1 MANVPIYI
9 NLLFILT
16 TCFAVWQFFK
26 AAGRSKRVL
35 FVLLW
40 MLLQGAV
47 GLTGFYQE
55 TQALPPRFIFL
66 VAPTL
71 IFIVI
76 LFLTS
81 KGKRFIDN
89 LSLKELTLLHV
100 VRVPVEICLY
110 FLFLSKLIP
119 GIMTFEGYNYDI
131 ISGISAILIYLL
143 IFVLKKANEK
153 ILLVWN
159 IVCLLL
165 LLNIVIIAVLSVQTP
180 FQQLAFDQPNIGLT
194 YFPFVWLPSVV
205 VPLVLLSHLAAIR
218 QLLAKPKKEQVI
230 LFS

>member
-1 MANVPIYI
+1 MTNVPIYI
-9 NLLFILT
+9 NLLFILI
-16 TCFAVWQFFK
+16 TCFTVWQFFK
-26 AAGRSKRVL
+26 AAGKSKRVL
-35 FVLLW
+35 FIVLLW

-55 TQALPPRFIFL
+55 TQALPPRFVFL

-81 KGKRFIDN
+81 KGKRFIDS

-110 FLFLSKLIP
+110 FLFLAKLIP
-119 GIMTFEGYNYDI
+119 GIMTFEGYNYDVT
-131 ISGISAILIYLL
+131 SGLSAILIYLL
-143 IFVLKKANEK
+143 IFVSKKASEK
-153 ILLVWN
+153 VLLTWN
-159 IVCLLL
+159 ILCLLL

-180 FQQLAFDQPNIGLT
+180 FQRLAFDQPNIGLT
-194 YFPFVWLPSVV
+194 YFPFVWLPSMV

-218 QLLAKPKKEQVI
+218 QLLAKPKKNR
-230 LFS
+230 